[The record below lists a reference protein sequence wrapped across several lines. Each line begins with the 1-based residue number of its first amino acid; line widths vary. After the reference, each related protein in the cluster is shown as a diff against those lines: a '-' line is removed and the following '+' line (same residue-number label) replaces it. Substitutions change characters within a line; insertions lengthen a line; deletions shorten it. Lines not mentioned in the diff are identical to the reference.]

1 MELVS
6 CSLQIVEGGLVLNAG
21 IAVSMI
27 WSVILAILQL
37 LISLS
42 LATASVYLGVRLFDK
57 STKDIDEIK
66 EIKKGNV
73 AVALFLAT
81 VVISIAFVV
90 QAGVENLTSLVSPG
104 QSITVM
110 MIAILLGVFQLLV
123 GLAAAVFAINLAVAV
138 FSMITPNLDEMK
150 ELKRGNVAVA
160 ILMAGVLLAV
170 SFVIRSGVVGLV
182 NAFDPVLLSSLFY

>member
-1 MELVS
+1 
-6 CSLQIVEGGLVLNAG
+6 LNAG